1 MNTEERPC
9 DDTEAGIYEP
19 RRQASETKSA
29 DSLISN
35 FWLPDWGRNKLLSF
49 EEASLWPFV
58 LASLAS

>member
-49 EEASLWPFV
+49 EEASL
-58 LASLAS
+58 